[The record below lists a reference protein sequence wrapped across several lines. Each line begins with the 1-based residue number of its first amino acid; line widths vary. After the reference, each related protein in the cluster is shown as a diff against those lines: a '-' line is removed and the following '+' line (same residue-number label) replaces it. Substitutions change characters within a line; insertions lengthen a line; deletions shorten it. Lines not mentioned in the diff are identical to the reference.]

1 LDKNNNQPERYIEE
15 DEIDL
20 RELFLTLW
28 KKKVF
33 IVGFTLIITILGVIY
48 SYTKTPIYEAK
59 ALVEIGSYKLNNN
72 NTELIDN
79 ASQLSKRL
87 NVLYIDMLKNQK
99 DRISEIDS
107 ISVPKKQNNFLEIQ
121 SSGISNQEAIKE
133 INKVIE
139 FIKSNH
145 IKTMDDIKQRRELE
159 IKNIDSKI
167 SKIKNK
173 DIKLLNDKINI
184 NERNLKNYKSELKKI
199 NSNISEIENN
209 NPSLTALRL
218 MEKRDLTSYIIDL
231 EIQILDM
238 INKKD
243 ELEITTIN
251 QLEEEKNLLA
261 SMLLPHNYK
270 MTEVI
275 GQIIT
280 NDYPTKPKKKLI
292 IAVSFVT
299 GFILSIFLV
308 FFLNFIKSMS
318 RTEQKPNL

>member
-1 LDKNNNQPERYIEE
+1 MDKNNNQPERYIEE